1 MENFCFKLSLK
12 TCKLG
17 KFSNR
22 IDYSFNKGYDFIY
35 AKFIRPFPIANT
47 LKEFRIIVLLS

>member
-22 IDYSFNKGYDFIY
+22 IDYSLNKGYDFIY

-47 LKEFRIIVLLS
+47 L